1 MSSPAVVHRHEE
13 DPPCEPLVPVW
24 GETDERGRD
33 EGRVWGMA
41 SWRLLTAATV
51 MMVLLLSAFLCEE
64 CLLIIVLV
72 CACFAGSRIEMLVI
86 FAAGVMLLLVRHWAL
101 VRSAYHT
108 REWLAQAPPL
118 DFH

>member
-1 MSSPAVVHRHEE
+1 MTSPTVCHDEE
-13 DPPCEPLVPVW
+13 DRACEPLVQVW
-24 GETDERGRD
+24 GEPGARNEA
-33 EGRVWGMA
+33 RVWGMA

-72 CACFAGSRIEMLVI
+72 CACFAGSRVEMLVI
-86 FAAGVMLLLVRHWAL
+86 FSAGVLLLLVRHWAL
-101 VRSAYHT
+101 VRSVYHT
-108 REWLAQAPPL
+108 REWLAQAPPI